1 MKRSF
6 IAPMA
11 IALAATTLG
20 LSACKKAD
28 DAAET
33 TADLIESSAE
43 ATADVMDTKA
53 DAMTNSASEAVMHDK
68 ADAVRDAGKHSA
80 DVVEDAADTSK

>member
-28 DAAET
+28 TPADSAA
-33 TADLIESSAE
+33 DMIESTSE
-43 ATADVMDTKA
+43 ATADAVDTMA
-53 DAMTNSASEAVMHDK
+53 DNMTNGASEAVLHDK
-68 ADAVRDAGKHSA
+68 ADAIRDAGKHKA
-80 DVVEDAADTSK
+80 DEVKDAADTSK